1 MDILQMS
8 LSASLLLLPLICV
21 RLFWRGRLPK
31 NSMQILWGIVCC
43 KLMMPANLF
52 LPMKRAAARVLPAIC
67 SQRMAD
73 SAADAGVLAGAEWLD
88 LPDIPIGFYIPA
100 QEMCRKI
107 SALPVVWLAGAVCL
121 AIYFAAAYRHCIH
134 IFSMSLP
141 ADGLCITQY
150 CESRFP
156 GRRVRIR
163 VSDRIAS
170 PMTFGVIHPVILL
183 PAGMDRN
190 HTESLHYVLEHEM
203 AHVKRWDSMRKIFLA
218 AVLICHWFNP
228 MVWVMYI
235 LINRDIELECDE
247 LVLCRAGSNGRAD
260 YARVLIEWEAARPA
274 FHLLASHLIQNC
286 MEERIRNIMNRR
298 KVTLTGIALSVMLVS
313 SAMAVY
319 AMTPPAEDA
328 GGAAPQD
335 AYAAKIANMALQK
348 GTADTVEPVEEATE
362 ETDKM
367 QFPDYVEDPTLG
379 GIFETYTVE
388 EYEKEVAFVKK
399 YADGDDGTGSGC
411 RAMEEALEKLKAD
424 NGKGEFVIYKAAFE
438 KTWEEDGYF
447 VSRGFNPIC
456 VMAPELEYQSAG
468 IPLTAERYR
477 KDMEGVK
484 TVLDEAVAD
493 GQLTPENREI
503 ILAKMDDNLA
513 KMQ

>member
-21 RLFWRGRLPK
+21 RIFWRGRLPK
-31 NSMQILWGIVCC
+31 NSMRILWGIACC
-43 KLMMPANLF
+43 KLMLPANLF
-52 LPMKRAAARVLPAIC
+52 LPVKRAAVRMLQAIC
-67 SQRMAD
+67 SQQITAG
-73 SAADAGVLAGAEWLD
+73 AAGIGVLSGAEGFG
-88 LPDIPIGFYIPA
+88 LPDISIGFYIPA
-100 QEMCRKI
+100 QEMCREI
-107 SALPVVWLAGAVCL
+107 SALPVVWLAGVICL
-121 AIYFAAAYRHCIH
+121 TFYFTAAYRHCVH

-141 ADGLCITQY
+141 ADGICVSQY

-156 GRRVRIR
+156 RRRVRVR

-183 PAGMDRN
+183 PAGMNRN
-190 HTESLHYVLEHEM
+190 DARSLHYVLEHEM

-218 AVLICHWFNP
+218 AVLVCHWFNP

-247 LVLCRAGSNGRAD
+247 RVLCRAGSNGRAD
-260 YARVLIEWEAARPA
+260 YARVLVEWEAARPA
-274 FHLLASHLIQNC
+274 FPLLASHLIQNC
-286 MEERIRNIMNRR
+286 MEERIRNIMNKRN
-298 KVTLTGIALSVMLVS
+298 VTLTGIALSVMLVS

-319 AMTPPAEDA
+319 AMTPPADM
-328 GGAAPQD
+328 
-335 AYAAKIANMALQK
+335 YAVEIDDMALQK
-348 GTADTVEPVEEATE
+348 GTADTAEPMKEDTG
-362 ETDKM
+362 ETNTM
-367 QFPDYVEDPTLG
+367 QFSSYVDDPTLG

-388 EYEKEVAFVKK
+388 EYEKEVEFVKK

-447 VSRGFNPIC
+447 VSSGFNPIC

-477 KDMEGVK
+477 KDMEGIK
-484 TVLDEAVAD
+484 ATLDEAVAD

-513 KMQ
+513 MMQ